1 MQSEPHA
8 AKHAILEVALQLASR
23 RSWDE
28 LHLYEVAREMGIGLA
43 DIQRHFGD
51 KDEIAEA
58 WFDVADAALL
68 RLAHT
73 PGWQQFPQRQR
84 LQFAYTAWLDALAPH
99 RRITR
104 EMLGYKLQP
113 EHIHLQVRGVLRVSR
128 TVQWI
133 REVALLPEVGW
144 RRELAEAVLTSIFLA
159 VFTHWLFDESPQ
171 ARRSQALLGTL
182 LRAADLAGSLKLPAA
197 GARLPSRLQ
206 AR

>member
-1 MQSEPHA
+1 MQSEPQA

-28 LHLYEVAREMGIGLA
+28 LHLYEVAREMGMGLA
-43 DIQRHFGD
+43 DIQRHYGD
-51 KDEIAEA
+51 KDEIADA

-73 PGWQQFPQRQR
+73 PGWQQFPQRDR
-84 LQFAYTAWLDALAPH
+84 LQLAYAAWLEALAPH

-113 EHIHLQVRGVLRVSR
+113 EHVHLQVRGVMRVSR

-133 REVALLPEVGW
+133 REAALLPEVGW
-144 RRELAEAVLTSIFLA
+144 RRELAEAVLTSIFLT
-159 VFTHWLFDESPQ
+159 VFTHWLFDESPGG
-171 ARRSQALLGTL
+171 RRTQRLLGTL
-182 LRAADLAGSLKLPAA
+182 LTAAHTAGSLRMPVGWGRLLSPLKL
-197 GARLPSRLQ
+197 R
-206 AR
+206 